1 MTERHFKQC
10 KHADHKNCTWS
21 SQLTIKIQDLKAC
34 CDAVEPKSLQEFLDK
49 FPSGEIELKVD
60 YKYGFTASLN
70 GLEDE
75 DDEQEELDFLF
86 LLNNKDKIKRLF
98 EDMYSENIRQPDDIP
113 TEKIIALLLEY
124 YINYHADNTDWIPE
138 QSSVSV
144 DREKIAS
151 ALNIPQLTTLFT
163 TKVSAIPVKPLN
175 VKIFVDSDTPRDSD
189 KAHILAAVTIADL
202 RASIDMAAA
211 DKLKREIFIKLFLQE
226 GYNHGTALLLEGY
239 NHGPALISD
248 AFLDRYF
255 PDWELERYLCDGIT
269 PRDDY
274 IFGYKPLF
282 WDHIVNGL
290 ADLTYGYI
298 YVKLYPKKLEFGK
311 VITYRHF
318 TQLNVRFA
326 DLADH
331 YLPSLKS
338 LFEKEELTR
347 CIELKKMALIEDNYL
362 KFYPSADLQA
372 LMAK

>member
-21 SQLTIKIQDLKAC
+21 SQLTIKIQNLKAC

-255 PDWELERYLCDGIT
+255 PDWKLERYLCDGIT

-274 IFGYKPLF
+274 IFGYKPRFLGSYCQRTRRF
-282 WDHIVNGL
+282 NVWIYLRQVIPEKAGIRQSNHI
-290 ADLTYGYI
+290 
-298 YVKLYPKKLEFGK
+298 
-311 VITYRHF
+311 
-318 TQLNVRFA
+318 
-326 DLADH
+326 
-331 YLPSLKS
+331 
-338 LFEKEELTR
+338 
-347 CIELKKMALIEDNYL
+347 
-362 KFYPSADLQA
+362 
-372 LMAK
+372 